1 MGIVGMRIV
10 GVILAAAALSAGAQS
25 YPTKPVRI
33 IITFPPG
40 SATDVVGRVVALK
53 LTELWG
59 QNVLTDNRGG
69 AGGSI
74 GTAIGARANPDG
86 YTLIV
91 NSNAH
96 AINPSTYASL
106 PYDTLKDF
114 TDISPLVGTP
124 NALVVHPNSKIRSVK
139 ELIADAK
146 ARPGKINFASA
157 GIGSATHM
165 NLEKFNLATGIDV
178 AHIPYKGTAE
188 VVTDMLGGRVDY
200 YWAPVSAA
208 ISFIRENRLRALAVS
223 SAKRSSQLP
232 DLVTVA
238 ESGVPGFDFQLWF
251 GLWGPAGIP
260 PAIVAKIRTDV
271 ARALDSQDTRTRMA
285 ALAAENMDVKPAD
298 FPKFV
303 RREIQDYAQI
313 IKAAGIKPQ

>member
-1 MGIVGMRIV
+1 MKRWMGIVGV
-10 GVILAAAALSAGAQS
+10 VVAAAAFSAGAQS
-25 YPTKPVRI
+25 YPAKPVRV

-53 LTELWG
+53 LTEIWG

-106 PYDTLKDF
+106 PYDTLRDF
-114 TDISPLVGTP
+114 IDISPLVGTP
-124 NALVVHPNSKIRSVK
+124 NALVVHPASKIRSVR

-165 NLEKFNLATGIDV
+165 NLEKFNLATGINV

-251 GLWGPAGIP
+251 GLWGPAGVP
-260 PAIVAKIRTDV
+260 AAIVAKIRTDV
-271 ARALDSQDTRTRMA
+271 SRALESQDTRTRMA

-303 RREIQDYAQI
+303 RQEIQDYAQI